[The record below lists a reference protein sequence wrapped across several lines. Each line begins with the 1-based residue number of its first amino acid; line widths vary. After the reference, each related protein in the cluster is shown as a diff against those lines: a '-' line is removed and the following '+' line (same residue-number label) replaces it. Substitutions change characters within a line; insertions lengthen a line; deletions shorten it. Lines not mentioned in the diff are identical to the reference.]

1 MAGTTFEIAAI
12 ILYLC
17 AFALQVVASKRA
29 DSPVPKRAQSV
40 GDSLTLTVAGT
51 ALFLHLNISFNQ
63 LASDGGFNFSLLPVS
78 VALLAVINLIV
89 IAGCL
94 RQPLH
99 NLFLLLFPATAI
111 ALVISTLYYREPT
124 STRILAPGLGV
135 HIMLSLVAYSLLTVA
150 ALEAL
155 FLAYQNRQLHQHHN
169 GGLMRILPP
178 LQTMESLL
186 FSVLGTGF
194 VLLTLALIT
203 GFVFVEDLLAQ
214 HLVHKTVF
222 SLLAWLVY
230 AVLLWGRFKLG
241 WRGKMATY
249 WTLGGFFALMLAFW
263 GSKFVLEVLLSQS
276 ATG

>member
-1 MAGTTFEIAAI
+1 MAGTTFALAAI
-12 ILYLC
+12 ILYLS
-17 AFALQVVASKRA
+17 AFALQVTAITRA
-29 DSPVPKRAQSV
+29 GPPAPKKAKAVRDA
-40 GDSLTLTVAGT
+40 LTLTVAGA
-51 ALFLHLNISFNQ
+51 ALLLHFNISFNQ
-63 LASDGGFNFSLLPVS
+63 LAGDRGFDFSLLPVS

-89 IAGCL
+89 IVGCL
-94 RQPLH
+94 RQSLH
-99 NLFLLLFPATAI
+99 NLFLLLFPASAI
-111 ALVISTLYYREPT
+111 ALVISALYYHEPAT
-124 STRILAPGLGV
+124 TRILAPGLGT
-135 HIMLSLVAYSLLTVA
+135 HILLSLVAYSLLTVA

-169 GGLMRILPP
+169 NGLMRILPP

-186 FSVLGTGF
+186 FAILGTGF

-222 SLLAWLVY
+222 SLLAWLLY
-230 AVLLWGRFKLG
+230 AILLWGRFKLG
-241 WRGKMATY
+241 WRGRIATY

-263 GSKFVLEVLLSQS
+263 GSKFVLEVLLSQP